1 MDGYPSGFN
10 GKEITVHRR
19 RRLAPGR
26 TGWNPSAVTT
36 IRLYHYSCK
45 IITLSETHFLE
56 QVKQHQGIIFKLVG
70 LYANDEEEK
79 KDLYQEVLLQAWK
92 GWPNFRNEAKFSTWL
107 YRICLNTIFT
117 QQRKKQRV
125 DHSTPLEAVS
135 AAVQNNVLIKEDVIR
150 LRQAIRQLPET
161 DRAIISMHL
170 DGYENTEVAEMLGIS
185 GNHVAVKLHRIKQ
198 QLGNLL
204 TA

>member
-1 MDGYPSGFN
+1 M
-10 GKEITVHRR
+10 
-19 RRLAPGR
+19 
-26 TGWNPSAVTT
+26 
-36 IRLYHYSCK
+36 
-45 IITLSETHFLE
+45 SEAIFLE
-56 QVKQHQGIIFKLVG
+56 QVRQNQGIIFKLVG
-70 LYANDEEEK
+70 LYANDAEEK

-92 GWPNFRNEAKFSTWL
+92 SWPSFRQEAKFSTWL

-117 QQRKKQRV
+117 QKRKPQQV
-125 DHSTPLEAVS
+125 DYKDSLEAIS
-135 AAVQNNVLIKEDVIR
+135 PAIQNNATQKEDAAR

-170 DGYENTEVAEMLGIS
+170 DGYENAEIGEVLGIVN
-185 GNHVAVKLHRIKQ
+185 NHVAVKLYRIKQ